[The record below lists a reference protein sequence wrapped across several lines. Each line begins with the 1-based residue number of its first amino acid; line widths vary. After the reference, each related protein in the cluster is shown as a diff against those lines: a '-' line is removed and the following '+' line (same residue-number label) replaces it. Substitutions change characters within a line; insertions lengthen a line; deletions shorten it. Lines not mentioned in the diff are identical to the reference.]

1 MADDELAD
9 VRSIRR
15 DITNECGGDLDR
27 VFDYYEDVQ
36 KRIKESGRYE
46 FVNEPIRSVSLIGEK
61 RHVTDR

>member
-1 MADDELAD
+1 MADDELAA

-15 DITNECGGDLDR
+15 EISQECGGDLDR

-46 FVNEPIRSVSLIGEK
+46 FVNRPIRRVTSTGESA
-61 RHVTDR
+61 T